1 MRKNINEY
9 IRSRRVIAEITP
21 EELAIFCNLS
31 IAEYG
36 DIEGYDD
43 ELYMV
48 VPLKT
53 VACLCDHLDITLY
66 NLYDCSYNSVLLSKD
81 CIKNKAYENNIS
93 ISDLSNFIV
102 IEDSYIILVMEDILN
117 IGNWVMD
124 SIILLANKLGMDLG
138 SILMSYSEYRR
149 RYN

>member
-1 MRKNINEY
+1 
-9 IRSRRVIAEITP
+9 
-21 EELAIFCNLS
+21 
-31 IAEYG
+31 
-36 DIEGYDD
+36 
-43 ELYMV
+43 MV

-93 ISDLSNFIV
+93 ISDLSNFIG

-124 SIILLANKLGMDLG
+124 PIILLANKLGMDLG
-138 SILMSYSEYRR
+138 SILMS
-149 RYN
+149 